1 MVHADGLTSEKC
13 AEILAKFCNAQLP
26 SIPKTPQI
34 PGTPANKDKS
44 WRLHSCSLVF
54 RHADRTPKMKLKF
67 NFKLGEPG
75 FQPFIDLLQGRK
87 DEIILRQTDQL
98 QYISDAADAALQL
111 PGSDH
116 EKLES
121 LKKILS
127 KKVVFTGTKAQIK
140 PSFTA
145 AGECEKIHIVVK
157 WGGEYTHAARYQSR
171 DIGENMRKD
180 LTIMNQSV
188 CLAWSEIVA
197 DLVVGI
203 SCRML
208 GCIAVQSESGGYD

>member
-1 MVHADGLTSEKC
+1 MGGLLSRGMTSTSACCSSVVIFTLKRGYSEKC

-34 PGTPANKDKS
+34 PGTPANKDAKN
-44 WRLHSCSLVF
+44 WRLVSSSLVF

-67 NFKLGEPG
+67 NFKAGEPG
-75 FQPFIDLLQGRK
+75 FPPFFDLLQGRK

-98 QYISDAADAALQL
+98 QYISDAADKALQIE
-111 PGSDH
+111 GTDH

-121 LKKILS
+121 LKKILD

-140 PSFTA
+140 PSFGDS
-145 AGECEKIHIVVK
+145 GECEKIHIVVK

-180 LTIMNQSV
+180 LAIMNK
-188 CLAWSEIVA
+188 
-197 DLVVGI
+197 
-203 SCRML
+203 
-208 GCIAVQSESGGYD
+208 

>member
-1 MVHADGLTSEKC
+1 
-13 AEILAKFCNAQLP
+13 
-26 SIPKTPQI
+26 
-34 PGTPANKDKS
+34 
-44 WRLHSCSLVF
+44 
-54 RHADRTPKMKLKF
+54 MKLKF
-67 NFKLGEPG
+67 NFKGGEPG
-75 FQPFIDLLQGRK
+75 CQPFIDLLQGRK

-98 QYISDAADAALQL
+98 EYISDAADAALQM

-140 PSFTA
+140 PSFSA
-145 AGECEKIHIVVK
+145 EGECEKIHIVVK

-180 LTIMNQSV
+180 LTIMNQ
-188 CLAWSEIVA
+188 WVA
-197 DLVVGI
+197 YFTFSITLTSLTETFCPTCDFTVALSKASRKSTVRP
-203 SCRML
+203 S
-208 GCIAVQSESGGYD
+208 DF

>member
-1 MVHADGLTSEKC
+1 MMGNVLLKKLISEKC

-26 SIPKTPQI
+26 SIPKAPQV
-34 PGTPANKDKS
+34 PGTPSQKDGKS
-44 WRLHSCSLVF
+44 WRLHSSSLVF

-67 NFKLGEPG
+67 NFKTGEAG
-75 FQPFIDLLQGRK
+75 FEAFIDLLQGRK
-87 DEIILRQTDQL
+87 DEIILRQNDQL
-98 QYISDAADAALQL
+98 QYISDAADAALQIE
-111 PGSDH
+111 GSDH

-140 PSFTA
+140 PSFSA
-145 AGECEKIHIVVK
+145 EGECEKIHIVIK

-180 LTIMNQSV
+180 LTIMNQWAATFFR
-188 CLAWSEIVA
+188 CA
-197 DLVVGI
+197 
-203 SCRML
+203 
-208 GCIAVQSESGGYD
+208 